1 MPRDAGKTRER
12 ILKAAHQ
19 MFFRRGFTRVKMSE
33 IADAAGLTKRT
44 LYHHY
49 DSKDSLL
56 EAMLEHQHELSTQT
70 YATSFRE
77 TGGGP
82 EAFVGSLFDDLETW
96 ARSEYFLGS
105 GFTRLATE
113 LGDLRG
119 HPAMRLA
126 HVHKATLESLFSEG
140 LKNRGVAD
148 PDRLARE
155 VWVLMEGA
163 MIMALLHNDS
173 SYVHVARDA
182 ALKLVGLIAE

>member
-1 MPRDAGKTRER
+1 MKTRER
-12 ILKAAHQ
+12 ILTAAHQ
-19 MFFRRGFTRVKMSE
+19 MFFRKGFARVSMSE

-56 EAMLEHQHELSTQT
+56 EAMLEHQNALSMQT
-70 YATSFRE
+70 YARTFSE

-82 EAFVGSLFDDLETW
+82 REFVKRQFDDLESW
-96 ARSEYFLGS
+96 SGGKNYLGS

-126 HVHKATLESLFSEG
+126 HLHKATLEALFADG
-140 LKNRGVAD
+140 LKRHGVRSAE
-148 PDRLARE
+148 RLARE
-155 VWVLMEGA
+155 IWVLMEGA
-163 MIMALLHNDS
+163 MIMTLLHNDR
-173 SYVHVARDA
+173 SYVRVARDA
-182 ALKLVGLIAE
+182 ALKLLGPINEETGR